1 MQTLEQYLISRIRR
15 YNRMNYQMGYV
26 AADECVYGLAEL
38 IPLAEY
44 AGRFDIKDALRK
56 KVEKLRELLLEKD
69 KPGFGHKFSEAL

>member
-26 AADECVYGLAEL
+26 TADECVYGLAEL

-56 KVEKLRELLLEKD
+56 KVEKLRGLLLEND